1 MVEVVSL
8 MYIRWPM
15 ENALKKDKNSHC
27 LMEKC
32 LITNEKVQI
41 FFRMD
46 TVFKYTNK
54 IYTTRDN
61 LQTVTMSH
69 QGLFPNVV

>member
-15 ENALKKDKNSHC
+15 ENAVKKDKNSHC
-27 LMEKC
+27 LIEKC

-41 FFRMD
+41 FLGWIPCSSIQI
-46 TVFKYTNK
+46 KYTRQG
-54 IYTTRDN
+54 T
-61 LQTVTMSH
+61 SH
-69 QGLFPNVV
+69 RL